1 MAHGALDRL
10 GRVRPRAL
18 VVRVVVA
25 PHEVVDEAG
34 GLGQSQPGRVL
45 LERCEPVLAE
55 ILAGQLRQLG
65 TDPEVMLLV
74 SLVHRVEDR
83 KSTRLNSSHGS
94 ISYAVFCLK

>member
-55 ILAGQLRQLG
+55 ILAGQLRQLR

-74 SLVHRVEDR
+74 SLA
-83 KSTRLNSSHGS
+83 
-94 ISYAVFCLK
+94 IAVGPPRHPADAGCNRREWQAR